1 MRLHRAVSVRGGAG
15 GEKPTKLCA
24 CVWRAPKP
32 PAFRRPRRGHGP
44 RGGLHPCL
52 CPGLCLSLC
61 PGLCPGLCLR
71 LSPCPCLSL
80 CLLGPPYALL
90 PLGSPAVRPAA
101 LPSRPRC
108 PAFLRPTMIPP
119 PPTTTRRLMRAT
131 PTPPRLASLPG
142 LAAFGCLCRTL
153 VQLPPRR
160 YRRRAIP
167 AAVCA
172 PLLACASALRAC
184 CHSEAPRI
192 RRSHSSLYLPE
203 LVPACAAGI
212 PAAFLHCA
220 AAASLARAIASAHCA
235 AFAQHRRR
243 PWVPSV
249 ARHHWLPL
257 VFDATLPIQ
266 KILSRR
272 GFPPRA
278 TSRCRRGCEPLGIR
292 PATRSCP
299 AELGRAISGWSV
311 GQRVSR
317 RLQRVRSPLWPTYAS
332 STRLTVFGFGLV

>member
-1 MRLHRAVSVRGGAG
+1 MMVA
-15 GEKPTKLCA
+15 
-24 CVWRAPKP
+24 
-32 PAFRRPRRGHGP
+32 
-44 RGGLHPCL
+44 
-52 CPGLCLSLC
+52 LS
-61 PGLCPGLCLR
+61 
-71 LSPCPCLSL
+71 
-80 CLLGPPYALL
+80 
-90 PLGSPAVRPAA
+90 
-101 LPSRPRC
+101 
-108 PAFLRPTMIPP
+108 
-119 PPTTTRRLMRAT
+119 
-131 PTPPRLASLPG
+131 TPPRLASLPG

-184 CHSEAPRI
+184 CHSEASRV

-203 LVPACAAGI
+203 LVPACAAGS

-220 AAASLARAIASAHCA
+220 AAANSARAIASAHCA

-257 VFDATLPIQ
+257 VFDATPPIQ

-292 PATRSCP
+292 PATRACP
-299 AELGRAISGWSV
+299 AELGRAISGWSA

-317 RLQRVRSPLWPTYAS
+317 RLQRVRSPLFKGLGCILSAPLRAHSPGLVYLLLVPALSLGTATEAQRRCNQTPHQTPRLSLSTCRVSSWLWCGRQTHVTGRRARAGARHRSTMGRRDPVTGPTRHHSCQGCS
-332 STRLTVFGFGLV
+332 SAVGCGEPAAYSFWVVFGSMVWESCI